1 MKFILPKIFLGME
14 RWKWN
19 KEYRV
24 YVSNMGHFKDEY
36 KEDLP
41 FKTTSSGYLNVK
53 TRCGYKLAHRLVM
66 LTWRPIPGAE
76 DLTVDHLDHN
86 KRNNALSNLEWVTRE
101 ENLRRADEDYLED
114 KVADIPVVKVKVKVT
129 PKKKKQKTVIE
140 RDGSVKKFKTLAEAA
155 TWAMQTLPELKGNKD
170 IKKDRIKNKIKNA
183 YRNDT
188 QYLGFMWEIESVEKC
203 PAAASKKVEEPKV
216 EVTIDQPEVE
226 PQEEQSVPVEVIVDI
241 DEEILE
247 EYDVQVFVYTWD
259 DVLVD
264 TFNITSDNRS
274 NAPPKKV
281 RDGSG

>member
-1 MKFILPKIFLGME
+1 MKFILPKIFLGIE

-41 FKTTSSGYLNVK
+41 FKTTNSGYLNVK

-86 KRNNALSNLEWVTRE
+86 KRNNALTNLEWVTRE
-101 ENLRRADEDYLED
+101 ENLRRADEDHLDDE
-114 KVADIPVVKVKVKVT
+114 VAESPVPTVQVT
-129 PKKKKQKTVIE
+129 VKKKKKKRNEIE
-140 RDGSVKKFKTLAEAA
+140 RGTIQHFKTPADAA
-155 TWAMQTLPELKGNKD
+155 KWAMTLPELANNETVKVETV
-170 IKKDRIKNKIKNA
+170 KKNLRKAAKNK
-183 YRNDT
+183 T
-188 QYLGFMWEIESVEKC
+188 SYLGFMWEIDSVTQSENQKKKNAEAKAK
-203 PAAASKKVEEPKV
+203 AAAEEIV
-216 EVTIDQPEVE
+216 VAVTFDPE
-226 PQEEQSVPVEVIVDI
+226 EEEAEVIVEI
-241 DEEILE
+241 DEEIME

-259 DVLVD
+259 SILVD

-274 NAPPKKV
+274 NAPPKGVK
-281 RDGSG
+281 DG